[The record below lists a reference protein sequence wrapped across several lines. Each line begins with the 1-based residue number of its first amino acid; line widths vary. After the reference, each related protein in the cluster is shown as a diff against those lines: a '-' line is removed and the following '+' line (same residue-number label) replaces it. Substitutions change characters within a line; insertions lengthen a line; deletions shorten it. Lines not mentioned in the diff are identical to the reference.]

1 MNGIGKQKIKYK
13 DPNLIKFDTLDNYLI
28 LAKKAISK
36 FANKTFN
43 GLSIKMIKDE
53 DAISYVANAI
63 MMADWRWDE
72 NYINDNGTKKSLY
85 SYRNQCSIW
94 AIQTYAKQFYSKKQ
108 KALAKYLS
116 LDHTTEDDNPLTYQY
131 ISDKNIKNPLD
142 ILMLKEQEKDLKDT
156 IKNLLEASNLTERQ
170 KEYIKLYYFDGLT
183 LDKIGKQFNIT
194 REAVRQNLSKA
205 LNSIREYL

>member
-13 DPNLIKFDTLDNYLI
+13 DPNSVKFDTLDHYLV

-36 FANKTFN
+36 FANNTFN
-43 GLSIKMIKDE
+43 GLSSKMIKDE
-53 DAISYVANAI
+53 DAISFIANSI

-72 NYINDNGTKKSLY
+72 NYVNATGTKKSRY
-85 SYRNQCSIW
+85 SYRNQCAIW

-108 KALAKYLS
+108 KILSQHLS
-116 LDHTTEDDNPLTYQY
+116 LDHTTDDSSLIHTY
-131 ISDKNIKNPLD
+131 IADKNSKNPLD
-142 ILMLKEQEKDLKDT
+142 LLIEKETTEDLKDI
-156 IKNLLEASNLTERQ
+156 IKNLLTTSNLSEKQ